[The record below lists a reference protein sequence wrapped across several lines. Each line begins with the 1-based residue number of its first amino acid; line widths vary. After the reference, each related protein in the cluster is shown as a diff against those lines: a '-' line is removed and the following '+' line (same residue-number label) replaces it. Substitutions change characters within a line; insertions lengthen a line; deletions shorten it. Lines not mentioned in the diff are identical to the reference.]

1 MAKSPEIEQDYTDE
15 EVAKRRD
22 RGLRN
27 LLKTPPKP
35 HAEVAGKDDKK
46 RMTVSRPGTT
56 ARKEK

>member
-35 HAEVAGKDDKK
+35 HADVKGKGKGK
-46 RMTVSRPGTT
+46 RK
-56 ARKEK
+56 RKRKPTLKRCKP